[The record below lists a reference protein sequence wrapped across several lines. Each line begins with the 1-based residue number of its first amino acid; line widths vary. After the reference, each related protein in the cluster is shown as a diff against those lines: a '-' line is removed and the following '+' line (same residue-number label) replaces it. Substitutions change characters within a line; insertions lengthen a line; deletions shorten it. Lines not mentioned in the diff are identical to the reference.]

1 MDVLGMNRDRALCC
15 LFIVKRKARR
25 MHGRRHDSQALYA
38 LQRAVS
44 GPIPNGVTLCLR
56 AD

>member
-38 LQRAVS
+38 LQRTVS